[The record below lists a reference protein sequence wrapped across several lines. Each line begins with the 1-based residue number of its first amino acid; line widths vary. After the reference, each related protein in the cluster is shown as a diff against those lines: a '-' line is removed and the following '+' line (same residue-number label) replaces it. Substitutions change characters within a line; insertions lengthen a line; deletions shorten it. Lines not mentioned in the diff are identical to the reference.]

1 MPVENLK
8 LADDFALNYDK
19 SITEDKWNGPRVIFS
34 EINEFIKPQSSVL
47 DLGIGTGESSK
58 KFQNVGCEITGIDG
72 SAKILE
78 VCKKKK
84 IGEKH
89 ILHNLENTPYPIENN
104 SFDFVISNGVFHL
117 IHPVKQVF
125 SEIERIMK
133 PNGIFAFT
141 FENTDSIFD
150 YFEIEPGV
158 WEMKTK
164 LGVLAYKHSN
174 EYIFELLF
182 QNNFEII
189 KQN

>member
-1 MPVENLK
+1 
-8 LADDFALNYDK
+8 
-19 SITEDKWNGPRVIFS
+19 
-34 EINEFIKPQSSVL
+34 
-47 DLGIGTGESSK
+47 
-58 KFQNVGCEITGIDG
+58 
-72 SAKILE
+72 
-78 VCKKKK
+78 
-84 IGEKH
+84 
-89 ILHNLENTPYPIENN
+89 
-104 SFDFVISNGVFHL
+104 
-117 IHPVKQVF
+117 
-125 SEIERIMK
+125 MK